1 MSNIITKN
9 IIMDGPKMAIVSLY
23 LESDGVEGELKNYVV
38 LDPAVD
44 FNPSIPNTQ
53 MSIRQIW
60 YGFSWFDALLSFD
73 DINPFP
79 GWMIPRDAEGYFD
92 FRYFGGIKDR
102 AGIDHTG
109 KLFLSTSGFAPFGSI
124 GTLIVEV
131 KKD

>member
-1 MSNIITKN
+1 MSNIVTKN
-9 IIMDGPKMAIVSLY
+9 ILMDGPKIAIVSLY

-44 FNPSIPNTQ
+44 FQTPMPGTQ
-53 MSIRQIW
+53 MSILQLW
-60 YGFSWFDALLSFD
+60 YGFSWFDVLLSFD

-109 KLFLSTSGFAPFGSI
+109 KLFLSTTGFATAGNV
-124 GTLIVEV
+124 GTLIIAV
-131 KKD
+131 KKE